1 MAVVSQKLEPAS
13 SLICVAYLI
22 HVISI
27 GIVYLTF
34 SSKVSVGSTLSAFDV
49 DMLMERAS
57 KATIVW

>member
-1 MAVVSQKLEPAS
+1 M
-13 SLICVAYLI
+13 AYLI